1 MADRP
6 SRDEYHAI
14 ADDLSPMTNSW
25 INGKFVSAKSGR
37 TYESTNPATGTVIA
51 AITSCDKEDVD
62 YAVKKAK
69 QAFDSGIW
77 SRVHPSERKEKL
89 IQLVKL
95 MKRDRYEI
103 QVLESIDSGKPIRDI
118 ATIDF
123 PETLHCLAWYAEAAD
138 KLYDQVSPATDDAVG
153 LIVREPVG
161 VVACILPWNFP
172 LQMLG
177 WKAGPALAA
186 GNSVIIKPASDTS
199 MSALRVAELASEAG
213 IPPGVFNVITGPG
226 STVGEALGT
235 HPDVGAISFTGSTEV
250 GRRVLEY
257 SAHSNLKK
265 VTLEL
270 GGKNPAVVLE
280 DAEEMDDVAEQ
291 VINAVFWNMGE
302 NCTSNARLIV
312 HRKHKDDLIP
322 RLLDKLRDW
331 KTGDPLDPQ
340 NALGA
345 IVSRRH
351 YDDIMRY
358 IEIGKKEGAKI
369 ITGGEPIDLGAGL
382 FIAPTI
388 FDGVTPEMTIA
399 REEIFGPVLVVQTV
413 GSDDEAIDLANDTV
427 YGLQATVF
435 CAHGK
440 KALRAARRIKAGTVT
455 VNCYCEGDITT
466 PFGGYKLSG
475 FGGRDNGLHAF
486 DQYTETKTIWLDLS
500 EHELDARLD

>member
-1 MADRP
+1 MADLL
-6 SRDEYHAI
+6 SRDEYHAL
-14 ADDLSPMTNSW
+14 AKELTPMTNSY
-25 INGKFVSAKSGR
+25 INGKFTSAKSGK
-37 TYESTNPATGTVIA
+37 TYETTNPATGKVIA
-51 AITSCDKEDVD
+51 SITSCDKEDVD

-69 QAFDSGIW
+69 QAFESGVW
-77 SRVHPSERKEKL
+77 SRMHPSERKEHMIK
-89 IQLVKL
+89 LVKL
-95 MKRDRYEI
+95 MKRNRYEL

-123 PETLHCLAWYAEAAD
+123 PETLECLAWYAEAAD
-138 KLYDQVSPATDDAVG
+138 KLYDQVSPSTEDAMG

-186 GNSVIIKPASDTS
+186 GNSVIIKPASETS
-199 MSALRVAELASEAG
+199 MSALRVAELAGEAG

-235 HPDVGAISFTGSTEV
+235 HPDIDAISFTGSTEI
-250 GRRVLEY
+250 GRQVLEY
-257 SAHSNLKK
+257 SAKSNLKK

-280 DAEEMDDVAEQ
+280 DAEELDDIAEQ
-291 VINAVFWNMGE
+291 VINACFWNMGE

-312 HRKHKDDLIP
+312 HKKHRDDLIP

-331 KTGDPLDPQ
+331 KVGDPLDPQ
-340 NALGA
+340 HALGA
-345 IVSRRH
+345 IVSKRH
-351 YDDIMRY
+351 FDQVTRY

-369 ITGGEPIDLGAGL
+369 LTGGEPIESDGGL
-382 FIAPTI
+382 FVPPTI

-399 REEIFGPVLVVQTV
+399 KDEIFGPVLAIQTV
-413 GSDDEAIDLANDTV
+413 GSDDEAIDLANETI

-440 KALRAARRIKAGTVT
+440 RALRAARRIKAGTVT
-455 VNCYCEGDITT
+455 INCYCEGDITT

-486 DQYTETKTIWLDLS
+486 EQYTETKTIWIDLG
-500 EHELDARLD
+500 EHEIDARLE